1 MPFVPTVMALITE
14 YGIIKQSINNSYG
27 TESQSKTLE
36 VKIRIKDPYHNLK
49 YVMVD
54 HIILQNFMILD
65 VYN

>member
-1 MPFVPTVMALITE
+1 MALITE
-14 YGIIKQSINNSYG
+14 YGIIKQSINNLYG
-27 TESQSKTLE
+27 TESQKETLE

-54 HIILQNFMILD
+54 HIICQNFMNLD